1 MMSGMNWTNLIT
13 DLIGL
18 GMTQA
23 EIAADIGVKQPTISG
38 ILSGTQKDMR
48 WQNGERLRQLH
59 ARMKATAEASLAAGE
74 GAADQA
80 QREASHA

>member
-1 MMSGMNWTNLIT
+1 MSGMNWTNLISE
-13 DLIGL
+13 LIGW

-59 ARMKATAEASLAAGE
+59 ARMKAAAPAGP
-74 GAADQA
+74 A
-80 QREASHA
+80 QQEPSHA